1 MYGKEKYV
9 TVSEEYLETICEWLE
24 KWADHKDSLI
34 IAQFLKKHG
43 IGWSYFKHFIS
54 ISPKLEN
61 IFETTIAGLCEK
73 WFLYAMNTD
82 EIPFHKQKILMKYL
96 RVYDNHAYDVD
107 QQAKKEIARE
117 ETGSKTDYVKE
128 DYTQKQLE
136 GVFKHIYELNTDKR
150 RNKQAS

>member
-1 MYGKEKYV
+1 MYGNKKFV
-9 TVSEEYLETICEWLE
+9 TVSDEYLETVCDWLE
-24 KWADHKDSLI
+24 KWARHKDSWI
-34 IAQFLKKHG
+34 VAQFLKKHG

-73 WFLYAMNTD
+73 WLLYAMKK
-82 EIPFHKQKILMKYL
+82 ESLPAHMQRILMKYL

-117 ETGSKTDYVKE
+117 ETTSKNDYVKE
-128 DYTQKQLE
+128 DWAKKQLE
-136 GVFKHIYELNTDKR
+136 GVFKDIYEYNTDKR

>member
-1 MYGKEKYV
+1 MYGNKKFV
-9 TVSEEYLETICEWLE
+9 TVSDEYLETVCDWLE
-24 KWADHKDSLI
+24 KWASHKDSWI

-73 WFLYAMNTD
+73 WLLYAMKK
-82 EIPFHKQKILMKYL
+82 ESLPAHMQRILMKYL

-117 ETGSKTDYVKE
+117 ETTDKNDYVKE
-128 DYTQKQLE
+128 DWAQKQLE
-136 GVFKHIYELNTDKR
+136 GVFKDIYEYNTDKR
-150 RNKQAS
+150 RNKQTS

>member
-1 MYGKEKYV
+1 MYGNTKFV
-9 TVSEEYLETICEWLE
+9 TVSDEYLETVCDWLE
-24 KWADHKDSLI
+24 KWAAHKDSWI

-73 WFLYAMNTD
+73 WLLYAMKK
-82 EIPFHKQKILMKYL
+82 ESLPSHMQRILMKYL

-107 QQAKKEIARE
+107 QEAKKEIARE
-117 ETGSKTDYVKE
+117 ETADKNDYVKE
-128 DYTQKQLE
+128 DWAQKQLE
-136 GVFKHIYELNTDKR
+136 GVFKDIYEYNTDKR